1 MPIRAQRLS
10 RASSEL
16 LTELDVDRVVA
27 IVTAT
32 MRFLMHADASSV
44 SQLDAAGT
52 HLVLIGG
59 EGLSPEYMRSVRIPL
74 ADARRLYRGP
84 EQHLVFDMRSPPL
97 GDPAAIKREGLAK
110 VIAFPLVQRG
120 QFVGAI
126 NAYLRDPEATFPEEN
141 LDLAHVLAAEASIA
155 LTNAQIFGELKRVE
169 EEKEQFLAIVSHELR
184 TPLTPLKALA
194 QLLISR
200 IRRSRTG
207 GQPLDLDSLERN
219 LASIERQV
227 DRMNGLVS
235 DLLSVS
241 RAERGK
247 LELDQRPFDLAVS
260 VRDMVERYAQ
270 ATKEADGRHE
280 FAVDSPKSFT
290 VYGDQ
295 ARVEQLLMNL
305 IGNAVKYS
313 PRGGRVRVSLARLDG
328 AAEIAIADEGI
339 GIAAEDL
346 PRLGT
351 AFTRGSGK
359 AGTFAG
365 MGIGLHVA
373 KLLAEAHGGELKL
386 ESPGEDRGTTV
397 RVRLPA
403 A

>member
-1 MPIRAQRLS
+1 MPDRVQSLS
-10 RASSEL
+10 RVSTEL
-16 LTELDVDRVVA
+16 LTELDLDKVVA
-27 IVTAT
+27 ITTAT
-32 MRFLMHADASSV
+32 MRFLMHADAASV
-44 SQLDAAGT
+44 SQLDAERKD
-52 HLVLIGG
+52 LVLIGG
-59 EGLSPEYMRSVRIPL
+59 EGLSTEYMRSVHIPY
-74 ADARRLYRGP
+74 AAARVLFRAP
-84 EQHLVFDMRSPPL
+84 DQHLVIDLRDSPL
-97 GDPAAIKREGLAK
+97 GDPVAIRKEGLAK

-120 QFVGAI
+120 EFAGAI
-126 NAYLRDPEATFPEEN
+126 NAYLRDPRATFPDEN

-155 LTNAQIFGELKRVE
+155 IANAQIFADLRRVE
-169 EEKEQFLAIVSHELR
+169 QEKEEFLSIVSHELR

-200 IRRSRTG
+200 IRRARQG

-235 DLLSVS
+235 DLVSVS
-241 RAERGK
+241 RAGRGK
-247 LELDQRPFDLAVS
+247 LELDRRPFDLAVS
-260 VRDMVERYAQ
+260 VRDMVERYVQ
-270 ATKEADGRHE
+270 ATKEEGRHA
-280 FAVDSPKSFT
+280 FVVDAPQTLT
-290 VYGDQ
+290 VTGDQ

-313 PRGGRVRVSLARLDG
+313 PRGGTVRVSLAHHDG
-328 AAEIAIADEGI
+328 TAEIAIADEGI
-339 GIAAEDL
+339 GITADDL
-346 PRLGT
+346 KRLGS

-359 AGTFAG
+359 ASTFAG

-373 KLLAEAHGGELKL
+373 KLLAEAHGGDLKL
-386 ESPGEDRGTTV
+386 DSPGEDRGATV